1 VSIKKFHD
9 LPGAAAKRDAGW
21 KPDSSVRF
29 GHILAERWDELSEPR
44 LRALPG
50 ARFRH
55 SHAGACARA
64 VGYAALDVEPSN
76 PMDLAGTWVTQQG
89 VLIHDAWQEEL
100 QRRYGPASASV
111 EVVVGSD
118 DRAGHVDAVIT
129 SSDKVIAVEG
139 KSVGGYAY
147 QLAVGAKGRAEGPRF
162 QAVCQAALNGY
173 EVDADEV
180 VIVYWAR
187 DAISVQQA
195 RRKNIGPLGRF
206 VAEWTLPR
214 ERYEPIAKLEIE
226 RVEQLLL
233 QVDGGQYPARHIPDP
248 ELPANHL
255 IVDPRQG
262 AWVELSD
269 DGQAIDAGAT
279 WQCAYCPW
287 LDMCALTEPGPIPIP
302 QTLEEGT

>member
-1 VSIKKFHD
+1 MSIKKFHD
-9 LPGAAAKRDAGW
+9 LPNAASKRDAGW
-21 KPDSSVRF
+21 KPDGSVRF
-29 GHILAERWDELSEPR
+29 GHILAERWEELREPK

-55 SHAGACARA
+55 SQAGACARA
-64 VGYAALDVEPSN
+64 IGYAALDIEPSN
-76 PMDLAGTWVTQQG
+76 PMDLAGTWVTEQG
-89 VLIHDAWQEEL
+89 TLIHDAWQEEL
-100 QRRYGPASASV
+100 QRRYGPEAQV

-118 DRAGHVDAVIT
+118 DRAGHVDAVVSTPKWVTAI
-129 SSDKVIAVEG
+129 EG

-162 QAVCQAALNGY
+162 QAVCQASLNGY

-180 VIVYWAR
+180 VIIYWAR

-195 RRKNIGPLGRF
+195 RRKNLDSTARF

-214 ERYEPIAKLEIE
+214 ERYEPIARLEIE

-233 QVDGGQYPARHIPDP
+233 QVDAGQLPARHIPDP
-248 ELPANHL
+248 ELPVNHV

-287 LDMCALTEPGPIPIP
+287 LDMCAPTEPGPIPIP
-302 QTLEEGT
+302 KQLEEDT